1 MRLFEFSDRD
11 PLRVKLMAVT
21 NQLKEKVKGSPRTWS
36 TDELLNF
43 LKLNDIVLD
52 KSDLFDIVKKEPLVN
67 IIDNVN
73 DDQVI
78 FKGQEKDVPS
88 KPKPMQGKTPD
99 HQATLKQMAAKQ
111 AKKL

>member
-1 MRLFEFSDRD
+1 MRLYEFDDRD

-21 NQLKEKVKGSPRTWS
+21 NQLKEKLKGSPRTWS
-36 TDELLNF
+36 TDELLDF
-43 LKLNDIVLD
+43 LKSNDIVLD

-78 FKGQEKDVPS
+78 FKGQENAVKPQE
-88 KPKPMQGKTPD
+88 KPKQGNTPD
-99 HQATLKQMAAKQ
+99 HKDTLKQMASKQ

>member
-1 MRLFEFSDRD
+1 MRLYEFDDRD

-21 NQLKEKVKGSPRTWS
+21 NQLKEKLKGSPRTWS
-36 TDELLNF
+36 TDELLDF
-43 LKLNDIVLD
+43 LKINDIVLD

-78 FKGQEKDVPS
+78 FKGQEKEVPQA
-88 KPKPMQGKTPD
+88 PKPVQGNTPD
-99 HQATLKQMAAKQ
+99 HKKTIQQLASKQ